1 MNWNWK
7 KMISIVLVVTV
18 CTTGSAIAQAVECD
32 VPQYTFSDENIEIV
46 DPALFYDLFTQ
57 ENDINAIQDDTLD
70 ASYKYTFAPWEDNAD
85 KSDVSVDFVVV
96 VNGVPAYGSATG
108 VVDAYLYSF
117 PNHTSRMKK
126 SAIIIVWGV
135 ILCTSVFIVVHML
148 YYTKVQIETPTLIH
162 KSFEGTISFY
172 CDESDSPYTHIV
184 IALANR
190 PDKTERFVVTEDT
203 IFADDSES
211 IIAERIVGVHV
222 EIESE
227 YWNNVEYDY
236 YPVTLI
242 SGCL

>member
-1 MNWNWK
+1 MY
-7 KMISIVLVVTV
+7 
-18 CTTGSAIAQAVECD
+18 ER
-32 VPQYTFSDENIEIV
+32 
-46 DPALFYDLFTQ
+46 FYCST
-57 ENDINAIQDDTLD
+57 
-70 ASYKYTFAPWEDNAD
+70 Y
-85 KSDVSVDFVVV
+85 
-96 VNGVPAYGSATG
+96 
-108 VVDAYLYSF
+108 
-117 PNHTSRMKK
+117 
-126 SAIIIVWGV
+126 V
-135 ILCTSVFIVVHML
+135 ILYESTNRNTYS
-148 YYTKVQIETPTLIH
+148 IH

>member
-1 MNWNWK
+1 
-7 KMISIVLVVTV
+7 
-18 CTTGSAIAQAVECD
+18 
-32 VPQYTFSDENIEIV
+32 
-46 DPALFYDLFTQ
+46 
-57 ENDINAIQDDTLD
+57 
-70 ASYKYTFAPWEDNAD
+70 
-85 KSDVSVDFVVV
+85 
-96 VNGVPAYGSATG
+96 
-108 VVDAYLYSF
+108 
-117 PNHTSRMKK
+117 MKK

-148 YYTKVQIETPTLIH
+148 YY
-162 KSFEGTISFY
+162 
-172 CDESDSPYTHIV
+172 ESDSPYTHIV

>member
-1 MNWNWK
+1 
-7 KMISIVLVVTV
+7 
-18 CTTGSAIAQAVECD
+18 
-32 VPQYTFSDENIEIV
+32 
-46 DPALFYDLFTQ
+46 
-57 ENDINAIQDDTLD
+57 
-70 ASYKYTFAPWEDNAD
+70 
-85 KSDVSVDFVVV
+85 
-96 VNGVPAYGSATG
+96 
-108 VVDAYLYSF
+108 
-117 PNHTSRMKK
+117 MKK

-135 ILCTSVFIVVHML
+135 ILCKSVFIVVHML

>member
-1 MNWNWK
+1 
-7 KMISIVLVVTV
+7 
-18 CTTGSAIAQAVECD
+18 
-32 VPQYTFSDENIEIV
+32 
-46 DPALFYDLFTQ
+46 
-57 ENDINAIQDDTLD
+57 
-70 ASYKYTFAPWEDNAD
+70 
-85 KSDVSVDFVVV
+85 
-96 VNGVPAYGSATG
+96 
-108 VVDAYLYSF
+108 
-117 PNHTSRMKK
+117 MKK

-242 SGCL
+242 SAGVKGNGGVEVVDQGIRLLLEPSGPQFHSIAPFASRSFAVRRRKKISDRVSAQSFPCSRRAWTLSGRPHRLIKPWESVWS

>member
-1 MNWNWK
+1 
-7 KMISIVLVVTV
+7 
-18 CTTGSAIAQAVECD
+18 
-32 VPQYTFSDENIEIV
+32 
-46 DPALFYDLFTQ
+46 
-57 ENDINAIQDDTLD
+57 
-70 ASYKYTFAPWEDNAD
+70 
-85 KSDVSVDFVVV
+85 
-96 VNGVPAYGSATG
+96 
-108 VVDAYLYSF
+108 
-117 PNHTSRMKK
+117 MKK

-162 KSFEGTISFY
+162 KSFEEAISFY

>member
-1 MNWNWK
+1 
-7 KMISIVLVVTV
+7 
-18 CTTGSAIAQAVECD
+18 
-32 VPQYTFSDENIEIV
+32 
-46 DPALFYDLFTQ
+46 
-57 ENDINAIQDDTLD
+57 
-70 ASYKYTFAPWEDNAD
+70 
-85 KSDVSVDFVVV
+85 
-96 VNGVPAYGSATG
+96 
-108 VVDAYLYSF
+108 
-117 PNHTSRMKK
+117 MKK

-162 KSFEGTISFY
+162 KSIEGTISFY

>member
-1 MNWNWK
+1 
-7 KMISIVLVVTV
+7 
-18 CTTGSAIAQAVECD
+18 
-32 VPQYTFSDENIEIV
+32 
-46 DPALFYDLFTQ
+46 
-57 ENDINAIQDDTLD
+57 
-70 ASYKYTFAPWEDNAD
+70 
-85 KSDVSVDFVVV
+85 
-96 VNGVPAYGSATG
+96 
-108 VVDAYLYSF
+108 
-117 PNHTSRMKK
+117 MKK

-162 KSFEGTISFY
+162 KSFEGTI
-172 CDESDSPYTHIV
+172 SPYTHIV

>member
-1 MNWNWK
+1 
-7 KMISIVLVVTV
+7 
-18 CTTGSAIAQAVECD
+18 
-32 VPQYTFSDENIEIV
+32 
-46 DPALFYDLFTQ
+46 
-57 ENDINAIQDDTLD
+57 
-70 ASYKYTFAPWEDNAD
+70 
-85 KSDVSVDFVVV
+85 
-96 VNGVPAYGSATG
+96 
-108 VVDAYLYSF
+108 
-117 PNHTSRMKK
+117 MKK

-227 YWNNVEYDY
+227 YW
-236 YPVTLI
+236 I
-242 SGCL
+242 M

>member
-1 MNWNWK
+1 
-7 KMISIVLVVTV
+7 
-18 CTTGSAIAQAVECD
+18 
-32 VPQYTFSDENIEIV
+32 
-46 DPALFYDLFTQ
+46 
-57 ENDINAIQDDTLD
+57 
-70 ASYKYTFAPWEDNAD
+70 
-85 KSDVSVDFVVV
+85 
-96 VNGVPAYGSATG
+96 
-108 VVDAYLYSF
+108 
-117 PNHTSRMKK
+117 MKK

-162 KSFEGTISFY
+162 QSFEGTISFY

>member
-1 MNWNWK
+1 
-7 KMISIVLVVTV
+7 
-18 CTTGSAIAQAVECD
+18 
-32 VPQYTFSDENIEIV
+32 
-46 DPALFYDLFTQ
+46 
-57 ENDINAIQDDTLD
+57 
-70 ASYKYTFAPWEDNAD
+70 
-85 KSDVSVDFVVV
+85 
-96 VNGVPAYGSATG
+96 
-108 VVDAYLYSF
+108 
-117 PNHTSRMKK
+117 MKK

-203 IFADDSES
+203 
-211 IIAERIVGVHV
+211 AERIVGVHV

>member
-1 MNWNWK
+1 M
-7 KMISIVLVVTV
+7 MLLRQMTFIRQEAISVISMV
-18 CTTGSAIAQAVECD
+18 AQE
-32 VPQYTFSDENIEIV
+32 EHLE
-46 DPALFYDLFTQ
+46 
-57 ENDINAIQDDTLD
+57 
-70 ASYKYTFAPWEDNAD
+70 
-85 KSDVSVDFVVV
+85 
-96 VNGVPAYGSATG
+96 
-108 VVDAYLYSF
+108 
-117 PNHTSRMKK
+117 
-126 SAIIIVWGV
+126 
-135 ILCTSVFIVVHML
+135 
-148 YYTKVQIETPTLIH
+148 
-162 KSFEGTISFY
+162 
-172 CDESDSPYTHIV
+172 YTHIV